1 MDEIA
6 KKWFEG
12 AKPAY
17 AATKEEA
24 VVIKDVNAFSEN
36 STNHS
41 LSSWGKCIFCKS
53 NKSHSQSSAH
63 FPIDECSPQSKD
75 LTKLWFKDFLITKPI
90 DFLIKSLVFF
100 HLNSKGYPPLQNKVF
115 SQMVQT
121 CNTDSGGTSLAH
133 ACRNSGTPCTWDIIF
148 KWVYFSFKN
157 HCHENIQKQ
166 TKLLYLFSPFRLGPF
181 ACFGIL

>member
-1 MDEIA
+1 MHFLKIQQI
-6 KKWFEG
+6 
-12 AKPAY
+12 
-17 AATKEEA
+17 TLSQVEA
-24 VVIKDVNAFSEN
+24 NAFFAN
-36 STNHS
+36 QRNHT
-41 LSSWGKCIFCKS
+41 LKVLH
-53 NKSHSQSSAH
+53 N

-121 CNTDSGGTSLAH
+121 CNTDSGGTSLGH
-133 ACRNSGTPCTWDIIF
+133 ACRNSGTPCTWNVIF
-148 KWVYFSFKN
+148 KWVSFSFKN
-157 HCHENIQKQ
+157 YCHEIIQRQ
-166 TKLLYLFSPFRLGPF
+166 TKLWYFFSPFRLRPF

>member
-1 MDEIA
+1 MHFLKIQQI
-6 KKWFEG
+6 
-12 AKPAY
+12 
-17 AATKEEA
+17 TLSQVEA
-24 VVIKDVNAFSEN
+24 NAFFAN
-36 STNHS
+36 QTNHT
-41 LSSWGKCIFCKS
+41 LKVLH
-53 NKSHSQSSAH
+53 N

-100 HLNSKGYPPLQNKVF
+100 HLNSKGYPLLQSKGF
-115 SQMVQT
+115 SQMIQT

-148 KWVYFSFKN
+148 KWVFFFKKY
-157 HCHENIQKQ
+157 CHENIQKQ